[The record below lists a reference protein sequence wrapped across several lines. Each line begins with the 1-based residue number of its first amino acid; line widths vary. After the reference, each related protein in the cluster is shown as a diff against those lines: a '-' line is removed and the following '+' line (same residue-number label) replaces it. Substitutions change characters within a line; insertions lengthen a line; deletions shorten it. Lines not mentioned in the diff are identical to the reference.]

1 MTLEE
6 TANLLDRKERVA
18 AEQGPNVS
26 ALGQVMVAVSSQG
39 PDPGRLLRKT
49 ARLAG
54 QLNAEWYAVYVRT
67 PQESTGRID
76 AAVQKRVAEPLE
88 TAEKMGGL
96 VISLKHDNGEQGLVS

>member
-1 MTLEE
+1 MTPRK

-49 ARLAG
+49 ARLAA

-67 PQESTGRID
+67 PQESAVRIY
-76 AAVQKRVAEPLE
+76 AAVQRRVADTLE
-88 TAEKMGGL
+88 TPQKIGRLA
-96 VISLKHDNGEQGLVS
+96 ISLKHHH

>member
-1 MTLEE
+1 MIFFPTRNLRAVRERRPSE
-6 TANLLDRKERVA
+6 PANLLDRKERVA

-49 ARLAG
+49 ARLDA

-67 PQESTGRID
+67 PQESAVRIG
-76 AAVQKRVAEPLE
+76 AAGQRRGADTLGNYQKMMLA
-88 TAEKMGGL
+88 
-96 VISLKHDNGEQGLVS
+96 